1 MEREANYAAVGAFV
15 LLVLAMGSLFV
26 YWYSASSEHRDFTRY
41 EIYFDGSV
49 SGLEEGGA
57 VRYLGV
63 DVGKV
68 LRIRLDRRAAD
79 RVMVIADIDSTTP
92 VSARTLAQLSLQGV
106 TGLLYIDLLQEPPEG
121 STLKVL
127 ANVPSQQ
134 YPVIRS
140 VRGNFDTFVS
150 SLPDVAARVAEISN
164 RVNHLLSD
172 QNIDSL
178 GALIRNLERASNTLP
193 AAVTDAGHLVSE
205 LRDATADAHAAIRD
219 VEQATRTAAPDLAAA
234 MSRLRATAD
243 NLAAASGKLD
253 TLVAENRAEINGFM
267 HDGLPQIEA
276 LARDSR
282 AAANEF
288 KALSRSLR
296 QDPSRLIYQPA
307 PAGVEIPR

>member
-15 LLVLAMGSLFV
+15 LLVLGMGSLFI
-26 YWYSASSEHRDFTRY
+26 YWYTGSREHRDYTRY
-41 EIYFDGSV
+41 EVYFDGSV

-63 DVGKV
+63 DVGRV
-68 LRIRLDRRAAD
+68 VRIRIDQRAAD
-79 RVMVIADIDSTTP
+79 RVVAIVDIDSTTP

-106 TGLLYIDLLQEPPEG
+106 TGLLYIDLLQEAPSG

-127 ANVPSQQ
+127 ANVPSVE

-150 SLPDVAARVAEISN
+150 SLPDVATRVAQISDRIN
-164 RVNHLLSD
+164 RLLSD
-172 QNIDSL
+172 ENLD
-178 GALIRNLERASNTLP
+178 ATARMMHNLEQASDTLP
-193 AAVTDAGHLVSE
+193 AAVSDAGRLINE
-205 LRDATADAHAAIRD
+205 LRDATQRA
-219 VEQATRTAAPDLAAA
+219 RTAISDVQSSTSTAGPDFAAA
-234 MSRLRATAD
+234 MSRLKTTTD
-243 NLAAASGKLD
+243 NLVAASGKLD
-253 TLVAENRAEINGFM
+253 ALLAENRADITGFV

-288 KALSRSLR
+288 KSLSRNLK
-296 QDPSRLIYQPA
+296 QNPSQLIYQPA
-307 PAGVEIPR
+307 AAGVEIPR